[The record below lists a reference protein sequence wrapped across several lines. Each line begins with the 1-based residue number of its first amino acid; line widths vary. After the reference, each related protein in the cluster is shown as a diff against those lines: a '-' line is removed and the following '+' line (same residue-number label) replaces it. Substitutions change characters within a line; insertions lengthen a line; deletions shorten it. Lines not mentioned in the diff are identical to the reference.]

1 MNVLQTIR
9 SRKYL
14 QRILLSFMLVVATLA
29 VASLF
34 LNASARSRV
43 LSLQNEADRKLL
55 TQINYN
61 VENMNG
67 IVRDLAVSLYNDEEL
82 LALKS
87 GADYKQS
94 ILKIERLNHTV
105 ASSPYLH
112 AAVFYNGAQKRFFS
126 SLNHDINNSTL
137 YGALES
143 YMASRSDLPKLQL
156 IPLDLDG
163 KNDGIDVF
171 AFFLYDGESLGSIN
185 DNVLILTVKPDWM
198 LDNVKALNLVA
209 ERQNDVLFITDSEGE
224 VLISTD
230 GLLPA
235 GLNIKQDLLPRLKPS
250 DKPVDS
256 FIYNHEDRKYKVTY
270 LSKALNNW
278 QIVSL
283 QDYDVVL
290 GSVRQMKWTEVAVT
304 LSVVLLALMLSVFF
318 SLRLYKPVGQLLT
331 LVPQNERGA
340 PQGQDELSLIA
351 ANVTEMIGKLKG
363 LEQERA
369 SQSNI
374 AKVYQ
379 LRSLVGASGSVDE
392 SAFLQIREQYG
403 IDIAY
408 PAHLRLALVQ
418 IDDLQG
424 LAAGQGAAMESLLY
438 FAIANIGQELLS
450 QDGSCEAVDMK
461 SGHLVFIFGSR
472 ADTSDK
478 TAAAGGPE
486 QLGERFRELQQT
498 VQAYYRITFTVTLS
512 EVFTDYRSITRYY
525 NLAVRHSHYR
535 MIYGKGAVLE
545 PENLLENEQNET
557 LRIPQ
562 ELERQLMEGL
572 KGGDLQETEQAIRS
586 WRELLGSFSY
596 ENMFS
601 AVLHLAVTLSN
612 TLGEMNSHNV
622 NPVSVNLQAI
632 NRRILEKETLD
643 EIEAVLLEVVRE
655 VAEQRRSGRED
666 KSRLLAETVKEIIDR
681 HYADPDLN
689 VQRIADMLKMS
700 SVYLGQ
706 VFKAQEGITVVDQ
719 INAARLAYAR
729 DYLEQKDLTV
739 TEIMEKVGFGNE
751 SYFYR
756 LFKRRYG
763 TTPKEYRLKSAIDR
777 SK

>member
-14 QRILLSFMLVVATLA
+14 QRILLSFMLVVAILAIASFTL
-29 VASLF
+29 
-34 LNASARSRV
+34 NTSARGKV

-55 TQINYN
+55 TQMNYN
-61 VENMNG
+61 IENMNG
-67 IVRDLAVSLYNDEEL
+67 IVKDLAVSLYNDEEL
-82 LALKS
+82 IALKS
-87 GADYKQS
+87 GADYRQS

-112 AAVFYNGAQKRFFS
+112 AAVFYNGAQHRFFS
-126 SLNHDINNSTL
+126 SLNHDMDNSL
-137 YGALES
+137 FYEALEG
-143 YMASRSDLPKLQL
+143 YMASRTDLPKLQL

-163 KNDGIDVF
+163 KNEGIDVF
-171 AFFLYDGESLGSIN
+171 AFFMYDGDSLGSIN
-185 DNVLILTVKPDWM
+185 DNVLILTVKPGWM
-198 LDNVKALNLVA
+198 LDNMKALNHVA
-209 ERQNDVLFITDSEGE
+209 EREKDVLFVTDSEGE

-230 GLLPA
+230 GQLPA
-235 GLNIKQDLLPRLKPS
+235 GLNIKRDLLPRISSS
-250 DKPVDS
+250 DTPLDS
-256 FIYNHEDRKYKVTY
+256 FNYTYKDRKYKVTY

-278 QIVSL
+278 QIVSI
-283 QDYDVVL
+283 QDYDIVL
-290 GSVRQMKWTEVAVT
+290 GSVRQMKWTELAVT
-304 LSVVLLALMLSVFF
+304 LSVVLLAVTLSVFF

-331 LVPQNERGA
+331 LVPQDERGA
-340 PQGQDELSLIA
+340 PQVKDELSLIT
-351 ANVTEMIGKLKG
+351 ANVTEMLGKLKG

-379 LRSLVGASGSVDE
+379 LRSLIGLSGSVDE
-392 SAFLQIREQYG
+392 RAFLQIREQYG

-408 PAHLRLALVQ
+408 PSPLRLALVQ

-424 LAAGQGAAMESLLY
+424 IASGPGLPMESLLY
-438 FAIANIGQELLS
+438 FAIGNIGQELLRL
-450 QDGSCEAVDMK
+450 DGSCEAADMK
-461 SGHLVFIFGSR
+461 SGHLVFIAGSETGR
-472 ADTSDK
+472 LEK
-478 TAAAGGPE
+478 
-486 QLGERFRELQQT
+486 LGESFRELQQT
-498 VQAYYRITFTVTLS
+498 ILGYYRITFTVALS
-512 EVFTDYRSITRYY
+512 EIFTDYRCISQHY
-525 NLAVRHSHYR
+525 NLAVRHLGYR

-545 PENLLENEQNET
+545 PGLLRENERNDS

-562 ELERQLMEGL
+562 ELERQLTEGL
-572 KGGDLQETEQAIRS
+572 KGGDLAETEQAIRS
-586 WRELLGSFSY
+586 WRELIGGFSF

-612 TLGEMNSHNV
+612 TLGEMNNHNV

-666 KSRLLAETVKEIIDR
+666 KNRLLAETVKEIIDK

-706 VFKAQEGITVVDQ
+706 VFKTQEGTTVVDQ
-719 INAARLAYAR
+719 INTARLAYAR
-729 DYLEQKDLTV
+729 EYLEQKDLTV

-777 SK
+777 SR

>member
-112 AAVFYNGAQKRFFS
+112 AAVFYNGAQQRFFS
-126 SLNHDINNSTL
+126 SLNHDINNSVL

-143 YMASRSDLPKLQL
+143 YMASRSGLPKLQL

-163 KNDGIDVF
+163 NNDGIDVF
-171 AFFLYDGESLGSIN
+171 AFFLYDGEALGSIN

-235 GLNIKQDLLPRLKPS
+235 GLKIKQDLLPRLIPS
-250 DKPVDS
+250 AKPVDS

-304 LSVVLLALMLSVFF
+304 LSVVLLAVLLSVFF

-331 LVPQNERGA
+331 LVPQIERGT

-408 PAHLRLALVQ
+408 PAALRLALVQ

-461 SGHLVFIFGSR
+461 SGHLVFICGSGAGT
-472 ADTSDK
+472 ADQ
-478 TAAAGGPE
+478 TAAAVGLE
-486 QLGERFRELQQT
+486 QLGGRFRELQQT

-512 EVFTDYRSITRYY
+512 EMFTDYRSITTHY

-557 LRIPQ
+557 LHIPQ

-572 KGGDLQETEQAIRS
+572 KGGGLQETEQAIRS

-729 DYLEQKDLTV
+729 EYLEQKDLTV

>member
-1 MNVLQTIR
+1 MNILQTIR

-29 VASLF
+29 VASLL
-34 LNASARSRV
+34 LNASARGKV
-43 LSLQNEADRKLL
+43 LSLQNEADVKLL

-61 VENMNG
+61 IENMNG
-67 IVRDLAVSLYNDEEL
+67 IVKDLAVSLYNDEEL
-82 LALKS
+82 IALKS
-87 GADYKQS
+87 GADYRQS

-105 ASSPYLH
+105 AASPYLH
-112 AAVFYNGAQKRFFS
+112 AAVFYNGAQHRFFS
-126 SLNHDINNSTL
+126 SLNHEINNSLL
-137 YGALES
+137 YSALED
-143 YMASRSDLPKLQL
+143 YMATRSDLPRLQL

-163 KNDGIDVF
+163 KDESIDVF
-171 AFFLYDGESLGSIN
+171 AFFIYDGEALGSIN
-185 DNVLILTVKPDWM
+185 ENVLILTVKPGWM
-198 LDNVKALNLVA
+198 LDNMKALNQVA
-209 ERQNDVLFITDSEGE
+209 ERENDVLFVTDSEGE

-230 GLLPA
+230 GMLPE
-235 GLNIKQDLLPRLKPS
+235 GLNIRADLLPRIGASGQAL
-250 DKPVDS
+250 DS
-256 FIYNHEDRKYKVTY
+256 FNYTHGDRKYKVTY

-278 QIVSL
+278 QIISM
-283 QDYDVVL
+283 QDYNDVL
-290 GSVRQMKWTEVAVT
+290 GSVRQMRWTEVAVT
-304 LSVVLLALMLSVFF
+304 LSVVLLAVMLSVLFA
-318 SLRLYKPVGQLLT
+318 LRLYKPVGQLLT
-331 LVPQNERGA
+331 LVPQEGRSL
-340 PQGQDELSLIA
+340 PQGKDELSLIA

-379 LRSLVGASGSVDE
+379 LRSLIGASQSVDE
-392 SAFLQIREQYG
+392 QALLQIRQQYG

-408 PAHLRLALVQ
+408 PSPLRLALVQ

-424 LAAGQGAAMESLLY
+424 LAAGQGLQMESLLY
-438 FAIANIGQELLS
+438 FAIANIGQELLRPA
-450 QDGSCEAVDMK
+450 GSCEAADMK
-461 SGHLVFIFGSR
+461 SGHLVFLVGSG
-472 ADTSDK
+472 
-478 TAAAGGPE
+478 TAGTGALAK
-486 QLGERFRELQQT
+486 LDERFRELQQT
-498 VQAYYRITFTVTLS
+498 IFAYYHITFTVTLS
-512 EVFTDYRSITRYY
+512 EVFENYRSITQHY
-525 NLAVRHSHYR
+525 NLAVRHSNYR
-535 MIYGKGAVLE
+535 MIFGKGAVLE
-545 PENLLENEQNET
+545 PERIRGNERNDS
-557 LRIPQ
+557 LRIPL
-562 ELERQLMEGL
+562 ELERQLTEGL
-572 KGGDLQETEQAIRS
+572 KGGDLAETELAITR
-586 WRELLGSFSY
+586 WRTLLGGFSY

-612 TLGEMNSHNV
+612 TLGEMNNHNI
-622 NPVSVNLQAI
+622 NPVSVNLQAV

-643 EIEAVLLEVVRE
+643 EIEAELLEVVRE
-655 VAEQRRSGRED
+655 VAEQRRNGRED
-666 KSRLLAETVKEIIDR
+666 KNRLLAETVKEIIDK

-706 VFKAQEGITVVDQ
+706 VFKAQEGVTVVDQ

-729 DYLEQKDLTV
+729 EYLEQKDLTV
-739 TEIMEKVGFGNE
+739 TEIMERVGFGNE

>member
-14 QRILLSFMLVVATLA
+14 QRIILSFMLVVATLA

-34 LNASARSRV
+34 VNSNARGKV

-61 VENMNG
+61 IENMNG
-67 IVRDLAVSLYNDEEL
+67 IVKDLAVSLYNDEEL

-87 GADYKQS
+87 GADYRQS

-105 ASSPYLH
+105 AASPYLH
-112 AAVFYNGAQKRFFS
+112 AAVFYNGAQHRFFS
-126 SLNHDINNSTL
+126 SLNHEINNSLL
-137 YGALES
+137 YDSLKN
-143 YMASRSDLPKLQL
+143 YMASRADLPKLQL

-163 KNDGIDVF
+163 KDEGIDVF
-171 AFFLYDGESLGSIN
+171 AIFIYDGDTLGSIN
-185 DNVLILTVKPDWM
+185 DNVLILTVKPGWM
-198 LDNVKALNLVA
+198 LDNMKALNHVA
-209 ERQNDVLFITDSEGE
+209 EREDDVLFITDSDGE

-230 GLLPA
+230 GLLPV
-235 GLNIKQDLLPRLKPS
+235 GLDIKADLLPRIASSSAPLN
-250 DKPVDS
+250 S
-256 FIYNHEDRKYKVTY
+256 FNETYGDRKYKVTY

-278 QIVSL
+278 QIVSM

-290 GSVRQMKWTEVAVT
+290 GSVRQMKWTEIAVT
-304 LSVVLLALMLSVFF
+304 LSVALLAILLSVFF
-318 SLRLYKPVGQLLT
+318 ALRLYKPVGQLLT
-331 LVPQNERGA
+331 LVPQDVRSA
-340 PQGQDELSLIA
+340 PQAKDELSLIA
-351 ANVTEMIGKLKG
+351 ANVTEMISKLKG
-363 LEQERA
+363 LELERA

-374 AKVYQ
+374 AKLYQ
-379 LRSLVGASGSVDE
+379 LRSLIGSSHSLDE
-392 SAFLQIREQYG
+392 QAFLQIREQHG

-408 PAHLRLALVQ
+408 PSPLRLALVQ
-418 IDDLQG
+418 IDNLQG
-424 LAAGQGAAMESLLY
+424 LAAEPGLPMESLLY
-438 FAIANIGQELLS
+438 FAIANIGQEQLRLE
-450 QDGSCEAVDMK
+450 GTCEAADMK
-461 SGHLVFIFGSR
+461 SGHLVFITGSG
-472 ADTSDK
+472 
-478 TAAAGGPE
+478 AGTLAKLE
-486 QLGERFRELQQT
+486 ERFRELQQT
-498 VQAYYRITFTVTLS
+498 IFDYYHITFTVTLS
-512 EVFTDYRSITRYY
+512 EVFTDYRCITRHY
-525 NLAVRHSHYR
+525 NLAMRHSNYR
-535 MIYGKGAVLE
+535 MVFGKGAVIE
-545 PENLLENEQNET
+545 PEMLRENERNES

-562 ELERQLMEGL
+562 ELERQLTEGL
-572 KGGDLQETEQAIRS
+572 KGGDLAETEQTIRK

-612 TLGEMNSHNV
+612 TLGEMNNRNV
-622 NPVSVNLQAI
+622 NPVSVNLQAV
-632 NRRILEKETLD
+632 NRRILEKETLH

-666 KSRLLAETVKEIIDR
+666 KNRLLAETVKEIIDK

-689 VQRIADMLKMS
+689 VQRIADMLKMN

-706 VFKAQEGITVVDQ
+706 VFKAQEGTTVVDQ
-719 INAARLAYAR
+719 INAARLAYAKE
-729 DYLEQKDLTV
+729 YLEQKDLTV

>member
-1 MNVLQTIR
+1 MNVWQTLR

-29 VASLF
+29 VTSLV
-34 LNASARSRV
+34 LNSNARGKV
-43 LSLQNEADRKLL
+43 LSMQNEADRKLL

-61 VENMNG
+61 IENMNG
-67 IVRDLAVSLYNDEEL
+67 IVKDLAVSMFNDEEL

-87 GADYKQS
+87 GGDFKQS

-112 AAVFYNGAQKRFFS
+112 AAVFYNGKQDRFFS
-126 SLNHDINNSTL
+126 SLNHEVPNETL
-137 YGALES
+137 YGALKD
-143 YMASRSDLPKLQL
+143 YMDSRADLPKLQL

-163 KNDGIDVF
+163 RNEGIDVF
-171 AFFLYDGESLGSIN
+171 AFFIYDGASLGSVN

-209 ERQNDVLFITDSEGE
+209 ERENDVLFVTDSEGQ

-230 GLLPA
+230 GALPS
-235 GLNIKQDLLPRLKPS
+235 GLNLKEDLLPRIAGGGETPGTF
-250 DKPVDS
+250 V
-256 FIYNHEDRKYKVTY
+256 YTHENRKFKVTY

-278 QIVSL
+278 QIVSM
-283 QDYDVVL
+283 QDYDAVL

-304 LSVVLLALMLSVFF
+304 LSVVLLAVLLSVFF

-331 LVPQNERGA
+331 LVPQGGA
-340 PQGQDELSLIA
+340 PQAKDELSLIA

-369 SQSNI
+369 SQTNI
-374 AKVYQ
+374 GKLYH
-379 LRSLVGASGSVDE
+379 LRSLLGLSGSME
-392 SAFLQIREQYG
+392 ETEFLRLREQYG

-408 PAHLRLALVQ
+408 PGPLRLALVQ

-424 LAAGQGAAMESLLY
+424 LGKGPGSRMESLFY
-438 FAIANIGQELLS
+438 FAVANIGQELLRHT
-450 QDGSCEAVDMK
+450 GSCEAADMK
-461 SGHLVFIFGSR
+461 SGHLVFIV
-472 ADTSDK
+472 
-478 TAAAGGPE
+478 GGDNRKLE
-486 QLGERFRELQQT
+486 RLGDSFRELQQT
-498 VQAYYRITFTVTLS
+498 ILQYYRITFTVTLS
-512 EVFTDYRSITRYY
+512 EVFTDYRLITQQY
-525 NLAVRHSHYR
+525 NQAVRHSNYR
-535 MIYGKGAVLE
+535 MIFGKGAVLE
-545 PENLLENEQNET
+545 PERLRANEQSES

-562 ELERQLMEGL
+562 ELERRVIEGL
-572 KGGDLQETEQAIRS
+572 KSGDLEDTEQAIRS
-586 WRELLGSFSY
+586 WRELLGGFSF

-601 AVLHLAVTLSN
+601 SVLHLAVTLSN
-612 TLGEMNSHNV
+612 TLGEMNHNNL

-643 EIEAVLLEVVRE
+643 EIEEVLLEVVRE
-655 VAEQRRSGRED
+655 VCGQRRSGRED
-666 KSRLLAETVKEIIDR
+666 KNRLLADTVKEVIDK
-681 HYADPDLN
+681 HYEDPDLN
-689 VQRIADMLKMS
+689 LQRIADMLKMS

-706 VFKAQEGITVVDQ
+706 VFKAQEGASVVDR
-719 INAARLAYAR
+719 INEARLAKAR
-729 DYLEQKDLTV
+729 QYLEQQDMTV
-739 TEIMEKVGFGNE
+739 AEIMEKVGFGNE

-763 TTPKEYRLKSAIDR
+763 ATPKEYRLKSAIDR
-777 SK
+777 ST

>member
-1 MNVLQTIR
+1 MNILQTIR

-29 VASLF
+29 AASLF
-34 LNASARSRV
+34 VNSGARSKV

-61 VENMNG
+61 IENMNG
-67 IVRDLAVSLYNDEEL
+67 IVKDLAVSLYNDEEL

-87 GADYKQS
+87 GADYRQS

-105 ASSPYLH
+105 AASPYLH
-112 AAVFYNGAQKRFFS
+112 AAVFYNGAQHRFFS
-126 SLNHDINNSTL
+126 SLNHEIDNRVL
-137 YGALES
+137 YDSLKG
-143 YMASRSDLPKLQL
+143 YMGSRADLPKLQL

-163 KNDGIDVF
+163 KGGGIDVF

-185 DNVLILTVKPDWM
+185 DNVLILTVKPGWM
-198 LDNVKALNLVA
+198 LDNMKALNQVA
-209 ERQNDVLFITDSEGE
+209 ERQNDVLFVTDSEGE

-235 GLNIKQDLLPRLKPS
+235 GLNIRGELLPRISASGKPLN
-250 DKPVDS
+250 S
-256 FIYNHEDRKYKVTY
+256 FNYTHEDRKYKVTY

-278 QIVSL
+278 QIVSM

-290 GSVRQMKWTEVAVT
+290 GSVRQMKWTEIAVT
-304 LSVVLLALMLSVFF
+304 LSVVLLAVLLSVFF
-318 SLRLYKPVGQLLT
+318 AVRLYKPVGQLLT
-331 LVPQNERGA
+331 LVPQEAHGT
-340 PQGQDELSLIA
+340 PQAKDELSLIA
-351 ANVTEMIGKLKG
+351 ANVTEMISKLKG
-363 LEQERA
+363 LELERA

-374 AKVYQ
+374 AKLYQ
-379 LRSLVGASGSVDE
+379 LRSLIGSSHSMDE
-392 SAFLQIREQYG
+392 AAFRQLREQHG

-408 PAHLRLALVQ
+408 PSPLRLALVQ
-418 IDDLQG
+418 IDNLQG
-424 LAAGQGAAMESLLY
+424 LAAEPGLPMESLLY
-438 FAIANIGQELLS
+438 FAIANIGQEQLRLE
-450 QDGSCEAVDMK
+450 GTCEAADMK
-461 SGHLVFIFGSR
+461 SGHLVFIFGS
-472 ADTSDK
+472 
-478 TAAAGGPE
+478 TAESLA
-486 QLGERFRELQQT
+486 QLEEHFRGLQQT
-498 VQAYYRITFTVTLS
+498 IEGYYHITFTVTLS
-512 EVFTDYRSITRYY
+512 EVFTDYRSITAHY
-525 NLAVRHSHYR
+525 NLAIRHSGYR

-545 PENLLENEQNET
+545 PGMLRENEANES

-562 ELERQLMEGL
+562 ELERQLTEGL
-572 KGGDLQETEQAIRS
+572 KGGDLAETEQTIRK

-612 TLGEMNSHNV
+612 TLGEMNSRNV
-622 NPVSVNLQAI
+622 NPVSVNLQAV

-666 KSRLLAETVKEIIDR
+666 KNKLLAETVKEIIDK

-706 VFKAQEGITVVDQ
+706 VFKAQEGTTVVDQ

-729 DYLEQKDLTV
+729 EYLEQKDLTV